1 MLITA
6 LRTAILMA
14 AMLAVCRPEH
24 WMIFVLL
31 KPEKRAAAPLRWTL
45 SDYRRTGLHR
55 QQTVPLRIRH
65 LSGIR

>member
-14 AMLAVCRPEH
+14 AMLAGCLQAGTLE
-24 WMIFVLL
+24 LL

-45 SDYRRTGLHR
+45 SNCRRTGLHR